1 MTTPTA
7 PPDTRREPPETGDER
22 AMLEGFLDFHR
33 ETLRWKCAG
42 LTDEQLRTHSV
53 GSSGLTLLGLVR
65 HLTEVE
71 RWWFH
76 RFFGEIAEPIY
87 FSDERVNDDFDALD
101 SAPPAEVFAR
111 WDAEVDRIRRDIAA
125 FPLDAEFTDRRGK
138 AYSLRWVYLH
148 MIEEYA
154 RHNGHADLVREAIDG
169 VTGE

>member
-33 ETLRWKCAG
+33 ATLRWKCAE
-42 LTDEQLRTHSV
+42 LTDEQLRSYSV
-53 GSSGLTLLGLVR
+53 RSSALTLLGLVR
-65 HLTEVE
+65 HITEVE
-71 RWWFH
+71 RWWFL
-76 RFFGEIAEPIY
+76 RFLGETPDPIY
-87 FSDERVNDDFDALD
+87 FTEERQNDDFDALD
-101 SAPPAEVFAR
+101 SAPPAQVFAR

-125 FPLDAEFTDRRGK
+125 VPLDAEFTDHRGK

-148 MIEEYA
+148 MVEEYA
-154 RHNGHADLVREAIDG
+154 RHNGHADLIREGIDG

>member
-1 MTTPTA
+1 MTTSTS

-22 AMLEGFLDFHR
+22 AMLAGFLDWHR

-42 LTDEQLRTHSV
+42 LTVEQLRTHSV
-53 GSSGLTLLGLVR
+53 ASSGLTLLGLVR

-71 RWWFH
+71 RWWFLP
-76 RFFGEIAEPIY
+76 FLGEEPEPVY
-87 FSDERVNDDFDALD
+87 FTDDKPNDDFDALD
-101 SAPPAEVFAR
+101 TVPPAEVFDR
-111 WDAEVDRIRRDIAA
+111 LGAEVERIRAA
-125 FPLDAEFTDRRGK
+125 VAPIGLDAEFARSGK

-154 RHNGHADLVREAIDG
+154 RHNGHADLIREGIDG

>member
-1 MTTPTA
+1 
-7 PPDTRREPPETGDER
+7 
-22 AMLEGFLDFHR
+22 MLAGFLDWHR

-53 GSSGLTLLGLVR
+53 ASSGLTLLGLVR

-71 RWWFH
+71 RWWFLP
-76 RFFGEIAEPIY
+76 FLGEEPEPVY
-87 FSDERVNDDFDALD
+87 FTDDKPNDDFDALD
-101 SAPPAEVFAR
+101 TVPAAEVFDRLA
-111 WDAEVDRIRRDIAA
+111 AEVGRIRAA
-125 FPLDAEFTDRRGK
+125 VAPIGLDAEFVRKGK

>member
-1 MTTPTA
+1 MTTSTS

-22 AMLEGFLDFHR
+22 AMLAGFLDWHR

-53 GSSGLTLLGLVR
+53 ASSGLTLLGLVR

-71 RWWFH
+71 RWWFLP
-76 RFFGEIAEPIY
+76 FLGEEPEPVY
-87 FSDERVNDDFDALD
+87 FTDDKPNDDFDALD
-101 SAPPAEVFAR
+101 TAPPAEVFDRLA
-111 WDAEVDRIRRDIAA
+111 AEVERIRAGVASIG
-125 FPLDAEFTDRRGK
+125 LDAEFVRSGK

-154 RHNGHADLVREAIDG
+154 RHNGHADLIREGIDG

>member
-1 MTTPTA
+1 MMTSTA

-22 AMLEGFLDFHR
+22 AMLAGFLDFHR

-42 LTDEQLRTHSV
+42 LTDEQLKTYSV
-53 GSSGLTLLGLVR
+53 RSSALTLLGLVR
-65 HLTEVE
+65 HITEVE

-76 RFFGEIAEPIY
+76 RFFGEIAEPVY
-87 FSDERVNDDFDALD
+87 FTDDRVNDDFDALD
-101 SAPPAEVFAR
+101 CVPAAEVFAR

-125 FPLDAEFTDRRGK
+125 VPLDAELTDRRGK
-138 AYSLRWVYLH
+138 AFSLRWVYVH

-154 RHNGHADLVREAIDG
+154 RHNGHADLIREGIDG

>member
-1 MTTPTA
+1 MSDERTD
-7 PPDTRREPPETGDER
+7 PPLEADER
-22 AMLEGFLDFHR
+22 ASLSAFLDYHR
-33 ETLRWKCAG
+33 DTLALKCAG
-42 LTDEQLRTHSV
+42 LTDEQLRTRAVPPSPM
-53 GSSGLTLLGLVR
+53 SLLGLVR

-125 FPLDAEFTDRRGK
+125 VPLDAEFTDRRGK
-138 AYSLRWVYLH
+138 AYSLRWVYVH
-148 MIEEYA
+148 MVEEYA

>member
-1 MTTPTA
+1 MTTSTS

-22 AMLEGFLDFHR
+22 AMLAGFLDWHR

-53 GSSGLTLLGLVR
+53 ASSGLTLLGLVR

-71 RWWFH
+71 RWWFLP
-76 RFFGEIAEPIY
+76 FLGEEPEPVY
-87 FSDERVNDDFDALD
+87 FTDDKPNDDFDALD
-101 SAPPAEVFAR
+101 TVPPAEVFDRLA
-111 WDAEVDRIRRDIAA
+111 AEVERIRAGVASIG
-125 FPLDAEFTDRRGK
+125 LDAEFVRSGK
-138 AYSLRWVYLH
+138 AYSLRWIHLH

-154 RHNGHADLVREAIDG
+154 RHNGHADLIREGIDG

>member
-33 ETLRWKCAG
+33 DTLRWKCAE
-42 LTDEQLRTHSV
+42 LTDEQLKIRAVPTSA
-53 GSSGLTLLGLVR
+53 LTLLGLVR
-65 HLTEVE
+65 HITEVE

-76 RFFGEIAEPIY
+76 RFFGELAEPIY
-87 FSDERVNDDFDALD
+87 FTEDRANDDFDALD
-101 SAPPAEVFAR
+101 SVPPAEVFTR
-111 WDAEVDRIRRDIAA
+111 FDAEVDRIRRDIAA
-125 FPLDAEFTDRRGK
+125 VPLDHEHTDKRGNTF
-138 AYSLRWVYLH
+138 SLRWVYLH

-154 RHNGHADLVREAIDG
+154 RHNGHADLIREGIDG